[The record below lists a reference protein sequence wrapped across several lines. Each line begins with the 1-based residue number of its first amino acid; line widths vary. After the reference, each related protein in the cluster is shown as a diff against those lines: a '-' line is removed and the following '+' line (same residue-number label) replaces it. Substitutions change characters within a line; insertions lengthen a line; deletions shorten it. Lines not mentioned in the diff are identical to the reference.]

1 MQVKK
6 MVLPMSLEGLIQK
19 WIFCQQWRLQVEW
32 VPPYVMSHR
41 KLRVS
46 DLQSVGFHGRKR
58 IHRLFALDGA
68 PTGPWMGRAI
78 GACARMGRIALAT
91 SLLECWIEALEPDAW
106 TAARGRRILEVEV
119 QRCRNVMH
127 WQREWPR
134 GVLHLEDQPSWMIIP
149 MVRYFRNLKV
159 RSDIEVLSG
168 GHRLLPERM
177 QWSFPESSIT
187 PKKVSIIDCSG
198 EFEAFTDNRILAAV

>member
-1 MQVKK
+1 MHVKR

-19 WIFCQQWRLQVEW
+19 WIFSQKERLQIEW
-32 VPPYVMSHR
+32 VPPYVLSHR

-46 DLQSVGFHGRKR
+46 DLHSLGLHGRKR
-58 IHRLFALDGA
+58 IHRLFSFDGA
-68 PTGPWMGRAI
+68 PTGPWMARSI
-78 GACARMGRIALAT
+78 GTCARMGRITLAT
-91 SLLECWIEALEPDAW
+91 LLLECWIEALEPDAW

-119 QRCRNVMH
+119 RRCRNVMH

-149 MVRYFRNLKV
+149 MVRYFRNLKT
-159 RSDIEVLSG
+159 RSDLEVISG

-177 QWSFPESSIT
+177 QWTFPDSSIT
-187 PKKVSIIDCSG
+187 PKKVCVIDSSDD
-198 EFEAFTDNRILAAV
+198 FELLDQIEVLAAV